1 MRKIKI
7 IHVSI
12 YEFGYE
18 RKCKFQY
25 IYILS
30 ACFVRR
36 TFAWR
41 LLLPFPSPGALFQ
54 VVHHGHVHHVGI
66 ALGGFHAFVAKELLH
81 GGDVYAAVHQQGGVG
96 VARGVEQNTGSKQM
110 KR

>member
-1 MRKIKI
+1 MKKIKI

-12 YEFGYE
+12 YKFWYE
-18 RKCKFQY
+18 KKCEFQY
-25 IYILS
+25 IYIS
-30 ACFVRR
+30 PACYVRR
-36 TFAWR
+36 TFACRR
-41 LLLPFPSPGALFQ
+41 LLLPFPSFGVLFQ

-96 VARGVEQNTGSKQM
+96 VARGVEGDVLL
-110 KR
+110 